1 MKEGNKKTLPNNAL
15 DVQTPYRSSVAS
27 AGTLYNIKMMK
38 LNILILLALTNI
50 ELKGQ
55 LEDHYNYN
63 PFITYDNQLV
73 DKIINFERHI
83 NSSFLLRAD
92 IKSVHVIDYSVDSEK
107 QTSIKY
113 HFNINKHNI
122 GITNYDEYQNE
133 VGERKFLSKPYYDG
147 YQILMDGYAKQS
159 NSSQLIWN
167 SSIDSINNII
177 KIKTIANGELTAL
190 DSVLYVGH
198 FTPVKVFN
206 KEKNSGLWHNK
217 STQLYEYENDK
228 VVTSL
233 KLYSTA
239 GKWGAKRFYDSF
251 GRPLYYQALIDI
263 DKNTLQYNLDSIKNE
278 FFTWNNTDF
287 IYYNNNVT
295 TSYDSTSNTIIRR
308 SSDASTKIILSQSF
322 KPIKVEIEYFDNL
335 EEKVEIVYFYNKY
348 DDCIDKKYLNQD
360 GSGTNEH
367 FEFVYDEK
375 GNWIEKKIYYDGKWF
390 GTTKRKIEYY

>member
-1 MKEGNKKTLPNNAL
+1 MKSPPA
-15 DVQTPYRSSVAS
+15 PS
-27 AGTLYNIKMMK
+27 AWTLYDIKMMK

-63 PFITYDNQLV
+63 PFIIYDNQLV

-83 NSSFLLRAD
+83 NSSFLLRGE
-92 IKSVHVIDYSVDSEK
+92 IKSVHFIDSSVDSEK

-113 HFNINKHNI
+113 HYNISKHNI

-147 YQILMDGYAKQS
+147 YQILMDGYAKQI

-167 SSIDSINNII
+167 SSIDSINKII
-177 KIKTIANGELTAL
+177 KIKTITNGELTTL
-190 DSVLYVGH
+190 DSVLYIDQ
-198 FTPVKVFN
+198 FTPVKIFN
-206 KEKNSGLWHNK
+206 KEKHSGLWQNK
-217 STQLYEYENDK
+217 SIQFHEYENDK
-228 VVTSL
+228 VITSL
-233 KLYSTA
+233 KLYSAT
-239 GKWGAKRFYDSF
+239 GKWGAKRFYDGY

-278 FFTWNNTDF
+278 VFTWNNGDF
-287 IYYNNNVT
+287 IYSNNNFT
-295 TSYDSTSNTIIRR
+295 TSYDSTSKTIIRKLN
-308 SSDASTKIILSQSF
+308 DANTKIKLSRTF

-348 DDCIDKKYLNQD
+348 DDCIDKKYLNQG

-375 GNWIEKKIYYDGKWF
+375 GNWIEKKNTMMANGLVQ
-390 GTTKRKIEYY
+390 RKEK